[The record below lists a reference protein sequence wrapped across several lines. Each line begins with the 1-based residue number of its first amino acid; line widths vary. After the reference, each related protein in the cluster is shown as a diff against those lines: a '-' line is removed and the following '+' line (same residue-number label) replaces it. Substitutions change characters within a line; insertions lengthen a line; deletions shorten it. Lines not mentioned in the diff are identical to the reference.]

1 MKLPESMKGACRIYI
16 SGPISKRSQE
26 QTQTHFKEAR
36 EALTE
41 QGYDVVDP
49 TQLGFENAGVAEWDK
64 FMREGIKLLMDCDAI
79 YMLKGWEDS
88 RGATI
93 ESDLAWE
100 LGMPLHYEGKGSL
113 IKQKGLLNEEHI

>member
-1 MKLPESMKGACRIYI
+1 MKVYM
-16 SGPISKRSQE
+16 SGPISKRSKKE
-26 QTQTHFKEAR
+26 TDRHFGEAR
-36 EALTE
+36 KALEE

-49 TQLGFENAGVAEWDK
+49 TTLDGTGIVEWDK
-64 FMREGIKLLMDCDAI
+64 FMREGIKLLMDCDSI

-100 LGMPLHYEGKGSL
+100 LGMPIVYEGKGSL
-113 IKQKGLLNEEHI
+113 VKQKEILNEEHI

>member
-1 MKLPESMKGACRIYI
+1 MKLPESMKGACTIYI
-16 SGPISKRSQE
+16 SGPISKRSQT
-26 QTQTHFKEAR
+26 QTQKHFGEAR
-36 EALTE
+36 KALEE

-49 TQLGFENAGVAEWDK
+49 TKLGFENAGVAEWDK

-79 YMLKGWEDS
+79 YMLEGWEDS

-100 LGMPLHYEGKGSL
+100 LGMPIVYEGKGSL
-113 IKQKGLLNEEHI
+113 VKQKEILNG